1 MANTYPASGF
11 ACIDGVYSDVRVGG
25 YPGSNDGALFM
36 CITSNDYQAIRGYDG
51 STSTIHFFGRTWANC
66 TLGNSSGTVNL
77 EGVCGVTLGPWN
89 TPQMVIRRSD
99 GNVGIGT
106 SSPTEG
112 LVVST
117 GALRVTSQALNF
129 SLGTRGISID
139 TTAGDVGRIY
149 TVTGTGTA
157 TDLTFG
163 TNNSERLRITTGGNV
178 GIGTTTPQVALD
190 IRGSSEGLH
199 IYRDAGNAPDIR
211 MSTSNG
217 TNASPTIVSNGQLA
231 GQIHF
236 QTYDG
241 SNYLSRTAI
250 FGCVSGIPSSGN
262 IPVDMIFFAGSTS
275 RTERMR
281 ITSGGNVGIG
291 ATSVTTSRLRVEGAT
306 SENNSIADFI
316 SNDTTSPSTYHR
328 GIRVLAPSLPTGD
341 KILMSVGVADN
352 TRNMGQLY
360 FNYVGDQCTSNFLSL
375 GLFAVDEV
383 LNITG
388 AGRVGIGTT
397 SPSSKLDVNGAD
409 GRIQSRVDSSD
420 GSTINVRPN
429 AGKCGWISYT
439 EDAVADRWGI
449 GVKNGDA
456 KLYFASG
463 NVGSGGGT
471 TRMVLDGSG
480 NVGIGTASPNTM
492 LQVAGNFT
500 LSGGTRCILGDGGD
514 LLIDTENVSG
524 RDIILQSNSGQKV
537 GVGTTSPSYRLHV
550 NGTFYAAGSS
560 QDYKQSICNYN
571 TDSCMFMKL
580 KPVTYQY
587 KEEYCH
593 LGKELKSGTQIGLI
607 AEEVA
612 ESHPELAVLVNEEDN
627 QVVRNVDYEK
637 LSIILLA
644 EVQKLRQEVDQLNQ
658 K

>member
-1 MANTYPASGF
+1 MAYNV
-11 ACIDGVYSDVRVGG
+11 ACYYIQNCLGV
-25 YPGSNDGALFM
+25 
-36 CITSNDYQAIRGYDG
+36 
-51 STSTIHFFGRTWANC
+51 
-66 TLGNSSGTVNL
+66 GTD
-77 EGVCGVTLGPWN
+77 T
-89 TPQMVIRRSD
+89 
-99 GNVGIGT
+99 
-106 SSPTEG
+106 PTEG

-117 GALRVTSQALNF
+117 GALRVTSQAFDF
-129 SLGTRGISID
+129 SAGTRGISID
-139 TTAGDVGRIY
+139 TTAGNLGRIY
-149 TVTGTGTA
+149 TVSGTGTA
-157 TDLTFG
+157 TDLAFG

-178 GIGTTTPQVALD
+178 GISTTSPNS
-190 IRGSSEGLH
+190 RLH
-199 IYRDAGNAPDIR
+199 ILTSG
-211 MSTSNG
+211 TSNY
-217 TNASPTIVSNGQLA
+217 NAGANRGLLITDSA
-231 GQIHF
+231 GARVILENSSATVCDNHRVWTMKNDF
-236 QTYDG
+236 G
-241 SNYLSRTAI
+241 RLS
-250 FGCVSGIPSSGN
+250 FGLLTDSGAAWVNEN
-262 IPVDMIFFAGSTS
+262 ILTMVCT
-275 RTERMR
+275 
-281 ITSGGNVGIG
+281 GNVGIG
-291 ATSVTTSRLRVEGAT
+291 TTSITASRLRVEGAT

-316 SNDTTSPSTYHR
+316 SNDTSSPSTYHR

-352 TRNMGQLY
+352 SRNMGQLY
-360 FNYVGDQCTSNFLSL
+360 FNYVGDQSTSNFLSL

-397 SPSSKLDVNGAD
+397 SPSSKLDVSGAD

-420 GSTINVRPN
+420 GSTINIRPN

-480 NVGIGTASPNTM
+480 NVGIG
-492 LQVAGNFT
+492 
-500 LSGGTRCILGDGGD
+500 I
-514 LLIDTENVSG
+514 
-524 RDIILQSNSGQKV
+524 
-537 GVGTTSPSYRLHV
+537 TSPSYQLHV

-560 QDYKQSICNYN
+560 QDYKEGICQYN
-571 TDSCMFMKL
+571 TDSCLFMCL
-580 KPVTYQY
+580 KPKAYQY
-587 KEEYCH
+587 KEEWKH
-593 LGKELKSGTQIGLI
+593 LGKDLKSGTQIGLI

-644 EVQKLRQEVDQLNQ
+644 EVQKLRQEVDELKQ